1 MRTKKDKCTKII
13 KYFIKFFCCFSV
25 KVVKSHTRLLNPYY
39 KGLKVKKKKET
50 FQNNTFLVKQSF
62 NKLIKFSFL
71 MNIIQ
76 KRFDSLLYTQHFY
89 SQVLFLK

>member
-39 KGLKVKKKKET
+39 KGLKVKKKRK
-50 FQNNTFLVKQSF
+50 K
-62 NKLIKFSFL
+62 K
-71 MNIIQ
+71 
-76 KRFDSLLYTQHFY
+76 HFKTIH
-89 SQVLFLK
+89 S

>member
-39 KGLKVKKKKET
+39 KGLKVKKKEKR
-50 FQNNTFLVKQSF
+50 NISKQYI
-62 NKLIKFSFL
+62 L
-71 MNIIQ
+71 
-76 KRFDSLLYTQHFY
+76 
-89 SQVLFLK
+89 SQTVF